1 MVGRQATLTL
11 LVGVLFGAGLALSGM
26 TDPGRVR
33 AFLDVAGQWDPT
45 LGFVMAGALLP
56 MAAAWRL
63 KRSLGRPLVAPAF
76 DVPDTRRVDGSLIV
90 GAALF
95 GAGWGLTGLCPG
107 PAIASVA
114 LQPGPASLFTAAML
128 GGMALHRAIFGH
140 HATRKRGSAETTGI
154 IKGGIT

>member
-1 MVGRQATLTL
+1 MVGRQAALAL
-11 LVGVLFGAGLALSGM
+11 LAGALFGAGLALSGM

-33 AFLDVAGQWDPT
+33 AFLDVAGPWDPT

-63 KRSLGRPLVAPAF
+63 QCRLGRPLVAPAF
-76 DVPDTRRVDGSLIV
+76 DVPDTQRVDGRLLA

-107 PAIASVA
+107 PAIASLA
-114 LQPGPASLFTAAML
+114 LRPGPATLFTAAML
-128 GGMALHRAIFGH
+128 DGMALHRAGIGNQ
-140 HATRKRGSAETTGI
+140 ATRKRGPAKAAAI
-154 IKGGIT
+154 IKGGVT

>member
-1 MVGRQATLTL
+1 MVGPQAALAL
-11 LVGVLFGAGLALSGM
+11 LAGALFGAGLALSGM

-63 KRSLGRPLVAPAF
+63 KHRLGRPLVAPAF
-76 DVPDTRRVDGSLIV
+76 DVPDTRRVDVRLLS

-95 GAGWGLTGLCPG
+95 GVGWGLTGLCPG
-107 PAIASVA
+107 PAIASLA
-114 LQPGPASLFTAAML
+114 LRPGPAALFTAAML
-128 GGMALHRAIFGH
+128 GGMALHRAGFGNR
-140 HATRKRGSAETTGI
+140 ATQGRGPAKAAGI
-154 IKGGIT
+154 IKEGVT

>member
-1 MVGRQATLTL
+1 MVDRQAALAL
-11 LVGVLFGAGLALSGM
+11 LASALFGAGLALSGM

-45 LGFVMAGALLP
+45 LGYVMAGALLP

-63 KRSLGRPLVAPAF
+63 KRSLGRPVVAAAF
-76 DVPDTRRVDGSLIV
+76 DIPGTQRVDGRLLA

-107 PAIASVA
+107 PAIASLA
-114 LQPGPASLFTAAML
+114 LRPGPASLFTAAML
-128 GGMALHRAIFGH
+128 GGMALHRAVSGH
-140 HATRKRGSAETTGI
+140 RSAQKRGSAKTTGI

>member
-1 MVGRQATLTL
+1 MVGRQAALAL
-11 LVGVLFGAGLALSGM
+11 LAGALFGAGLALSGM

-33 AFLDVAGQWDPT
+33 AFLDVAGPWDPT

-63 KRSLGRPLVAPAF
+63 TRRLSRPLVAPAF
-76 DVPDTRRVDGSLIV
+76 DVPGARRVDGRLLG

-107 PAIASVA
+107 PAIASLA
-114 LQPGPASLFTAAML
+114 LRPGAVVLFTAAML
-128 GGMALHRAIFGH
+128 GGMALHRAGFGNR
-140 HATRKRGSAETTGI
+140 ATQERGLAKTDTI
-154 IKGGIT
+154 IKGGVT